1 MVSAEHL
8 GEFARVVAQGLAR
21 DLPQPVVI
29 ENRGGGN
36 GTIGSEAV
44 TRGPADGTLFL
55 ALNRGPGKDTRG
67 REVAFF
73 DAVTQQLVHRLTT
86 ATASATPTTPRTE
99 ITRWS
104 RTTATPS
111 SP

>member
-1 MVSAEHL
+1 MP
-8 GEFARVVAQGLAR
+8 VVATTDMPLIGEE
-21 DLPQPVVI
+21 VV
-29 ENRGGGN
+29 EAHHGN
-36 GTIGSEAV
+36 FTQ
-44 TRGPADGTLFL
+44 DGTLFL

-104 RTTATPS
+104 RTTATTS